1 MKSLRACKELGNR
14 SNVKNDVFSLEKQRS
29 SQEPVPNASM
39 NSFGSFRQYDYLDYG
54 LESID
59 SKEDNCEGLKVIV
72 VEPDENAI
80 NSFLAIFSRLGLLN
94 ACSFFSDPE
103 EALNMAITLL

>member
-1 MKSLRACKELGNR
+1 
-14 SNVKNDVFSLEKQRS
+14 
-29 SQEPVPNASM
+29 M

-72 VEPDENAI
+72 VEPDENAEQDYGSVFYD
-80 NSFLAIFSRLGLLN
+80 NYSSTVLFEYSYRY
-94 ACSFFSDPE
+94 
-103 EALNMAITLL
+103 